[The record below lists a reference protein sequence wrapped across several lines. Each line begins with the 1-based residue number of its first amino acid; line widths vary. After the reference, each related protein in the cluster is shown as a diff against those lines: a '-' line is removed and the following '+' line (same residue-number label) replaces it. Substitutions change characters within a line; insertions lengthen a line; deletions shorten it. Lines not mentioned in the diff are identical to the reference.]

1 METRWEKL
9 SQVERRIFRVGELTR
24 AIRLLLEEGFPFL
37 WVEGEISN
45 FKASAS
51 GHFYFT
57 LKDEEASLRAVLFR
71 SYRPHLRFRLED
83 GLHVLCWGRISV
95 YEPRGEY
102 QLLVQHVEPLGYGA
116 VQLALTQLKEK
127 LAAQG
132 YFAQER
138 KRPLPFF
145 PRKLGVITSLNG
157 AAIRDF
163 LRIALSRC
171 PKANI
176 IIFPVRV
183 QGKEAAQEIAQGVR
197 TLSRWPGVEVVVIT
211 RGGGS
216 IEDLW
221 AFNEEIV
228 AKEVFDA
235 PVPVVSAVGHEI
247 DFTICDL
254 VADLRVPTPTAAA
267 QQVFPDLEL
276 LEENLR
282 LLTKRLTQNLE
293 GRLKQAQQELR
304 HLLYRLPDPRQKIRE
319 GKKRHEELS
328 WRLLKLWEI
337 HFSRQKS
344 LLQTLVRQLETL
356 SPLQVLARGYSIT
369 RSSQGQILKDSRQV
383 SPGDK
388 IEITLHRGE
397 IKAEVKEVLK

>member
-1 METRWEKL
+1 M
-9 SQVERRIFRVGELTR
+9 
-24 AIRLLLEEGFPFL
+24 
-37 WVEGEISN
+37 
-45 FKASAS
+45 
-51 GHFYFT
+51 
-57 LKDEEASLRAVLFR
+57 
-71 SYRPHLRFRLED
+71 
-83 GLHVLCWGRISV
+83 
-95 YEPRGEY
+95 
-102 QLLVQHVEPLGYGA
+102 
-116 VQLALTQLKEK
+116 
-127 LAAQG
+127 
-132 YFAQER
+132 
-138 KRPLPFF
+138 
-145 PRKLGVITSLNG
+145 
-157 AAIRDF
+157 
-163 LRIALSRC
+163 
-171 PKANI
+171 
-176 IIFPVRV
+176 
-183 QGKEAAQEIAQGVR
+183 
-197 TLSRWPGVEVVVIT
+197 
-211 RGGGS
+211 
-216 IEDLW
+216 
-221 AFNEEIV
+221 
-228 AKEVFDA
+228 
-235 PVPVVSAVGHEI
+235 
-247 DFTICDL
+247 
-254 VADLRVPTPTAAA
+254 
-267 QQVFPDLEL
+267 EL